1 MSAPQV
7 LQVLQARGRMH
18 SSSVCVAGADIRTAV
33 DADEVLQL
41 LQMSSPQGQGGRGCV
56 ASQ

>member
-1 MSAPQV
+1 V
-7 LQVLQARGRMH
+7 LRVLQARGRMH